1 LLVIISALR
10 EELKGI
16 ERDMLEATHAP
27 FAGGSIFRGQF
38 QGAPL
43 AWVVSGVGMQ
53 KAQWATAEI
62 LKDFQVE
69 FLLVLG
75 FAGSLSPQ
83 LGIGDLVICETMR
96 CEEAVDRSY
105 RSDAGMIEMA
115 SKIEAGQSRRIWIK
129 DCLTV
134 NRVLSTPH
142 QKQEISKSWNTDIVE
157 MENFWI
163 AEHVSR
169 SGVRFLAVRAIS
181 DGTQDTLPEFINMLN
196 AEGKMPVKSGL
207 QHFAAHPHE
216 IKFLPRLYQ
225 NARLARKSLVD
236 FFRAYY
242 PLLLAE
248 RGMSN
253 YAH

>member
-1 LLVIISALR
+1 
-10 EELKGI
+10 
-16 ERDMLEATHAP
+16 
-27 FAGGSIFRGQF
+27 
-38 QGAPL
+38 
-43 AWVVSGVGMQ
+43 
-53 KAQWATAEI
+53 
-62 LKDFQVE
+62 
-69 FLLVLG
+69 
-75 FAGSLSPQ
+75 
-83 LGIGDLVICETMR
+83 
-96 CEEAVDRSY
+96 
-105 RSDAGMIEMA
+105 MIEMA